1 MVESYTLRVAVDQDK
16 RPTRFRAYD
25 WWTKSAYQHREDVL
39 DLFVLRDA
47 IAHNHVYEY
56 ELDKE
61 GRPQRH
67 VVFLGGDKKWKRRV
81 DDRSRKLKH
90 SGLHVNP
97 GQIGPLDVRTS
108 AAISLGA
115 LRYLK
120 NSGQRVGPIEFSHAR
135 RGKAKNLWEL
145 LDQVTKRAIAVRQ

>member
-1 MVESYTLRVAVDQDK
+1 
-16 RPTRFRAYD
+16 
-25 WWTKSAYQHREDVL
+25 
-39 DLFVLRDA
+39 
-47 IAHNHVYEY
+47 
-56 ELDKE
+56 
-61 GRPQRH
+61 
-67 VVFLGGDKKWKRRV
+67 
-81 DDRSRKLKH
+81 
-90 SGLHVNP
+90 VNP

>member
-56 ELDKE
+56 ELDK
-61 GRPQRH
+61 
-67 VVFLGGDKKWKRRV
+67 
-81 DDRSRKLKH
+81 
-90 SGLHVNP
+90 
-97 GQIGPLDVRTS
+97 
-108 AAISLGA
+108 
-115 LRYLK
+115 
-120 NSGQRVGPIEFSHAR
+120 
-135 RGKAKNLWEL
+135 
-145 LDQVTKRAIAVRQ
+145 